1 MPVYARFKD
10 NIWVVDLVEMVL
22 LSSFNS
28 SVKYL
33 LCVTDVLTK
42 YTWVKPLTDE
52 KTKAVLNGFTEIVN
66 KSKR

>member
-1 MPVYARFKD
+1 MG
-10 NIWVVDLVEMVL
+10 L

-28 SVKYL
+28 CVKYL

-52 KTKAVLNGFTEIVN
+52 KTKAVLNGFIKIVN